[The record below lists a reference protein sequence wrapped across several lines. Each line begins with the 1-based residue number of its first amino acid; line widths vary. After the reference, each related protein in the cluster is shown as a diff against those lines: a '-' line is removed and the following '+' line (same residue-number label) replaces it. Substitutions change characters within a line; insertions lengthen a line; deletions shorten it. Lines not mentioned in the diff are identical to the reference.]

1 MGYAGIMS
9 RCYFCNRNQHDDNMD
24 NSIDIPP
31 VLYADEAV
39 LYIANR
45 HGMTS
50 EEFLH
55 SFVGQE
61 AVIGRPQD
69 INVASPVVYEDNEI
83 EILRDLLTM
92 YSSESI

>member
-1 MGYAGIMS
+1 
-9 RCYFCNRNQHDDNMD
+9 MD

-31 VLYADEAV
+31 ELYADEAV

-50 EEFLH
+50 EEVLR

-92 YSSESI
+92 YSSGTI